1 VYQLLNCWNDGVP
14 MVTQR
19 PIPPNANFTYRF
31 DVAGQEGTLWWH
43 AHDAFLRATVY
54 GALIIRPRNGAASY
68 PFPKPHKEIPIL
80 IGFLFVVFFFI
91 SSWSSSSS
99 SPFSYICVAG
109 EWWEKDLA
117 AVDRNFTRGH
127 YDEFSSGS
135 TINGK
140 LGDLFN
146 CSGTYVLSC

>member
-1 VYQLLNCWNDGVP
+1 MYQLLNCWNDGVP

-80 IGFLFVVFFFI
+80 IGFLFVVFFFLVI
-91 SSWSSSSS
+91 FLVVVFFI
-99 SPFSYICVAG
+99 PILIYMRGRRMVG
-109 EWWEKDLA
+109 E
-117 AVDRNFTRGH
+117 GP
-127 YDEFSSGS
+127 
-135 TINGK
+135 
-140 LGDLFN
+140 
-146 CSGTYVLSC
+146 CSGGQELHARSLRRILQWVHNQRQAWRSLQLLRYLLLS